1 VARLRHADRHDQCP
15 LPVEDRKTSALVE
28 YFAYWHL

>member
-1 VARLRHADRHDQCP
+1 MALLRHADRRDQYP

-28 YFAYWHL
+28 YFAF